1 MTTSAPSTGIGR
13 DGPLCAAAMARWR
26 IVIHGGAGSIRPGRL
41 PPRQEEYARAGL
53 ERALEA
59 GSSILEKREGA
70 ADAVEAAVRELEE
83 DSCFNA
89 GRGSVLTAEGCIE
102 LDAAIM
108 DGRTRAAGAVAGL
121 RTTRAPISLAR
132 MLMEQGPH
140 VFLSGKGA
148 DQYAREHGLE
158 QVDNSWFEVSERRR
172 QLEELLAQGG
182 FDDEVKYGTVGAV
195 AVDAAGH
202 VAVATSTGGLTAK
215 RWGRVGDS
223 PLIGA
228 GTYADDRS
236 AAVSATGS
244 GEYFIRSVAAHQL
257 AERVRLG
264 GQTLQDALDAVLADI
279 EGLGGKGG
287 LIAVAPDGEAA
298 WGFTTPAMYRGM
310 ADATGRTVAI
320 YSEEQSGRAG
330 PALAIRA
337 RQRRLR
343 VRPSGTRQRR
353 RGSSG
358 WE

>member
-1 MTTSAPSTGIGR
+1 
-13 DGPLCAAAMARWR
+13 MARAMTGTRWR
-26 IVIHGGAGSIRPGRL
+26 LVIHGGAGSMRPGRL
-41 PPRQEEYARAGL
+41 DAEQERCGRAGL
-53 ERALEA
+53 EQALAA
-59 GSSILEKREGA
+59 GGAILARQESA
-70 ADAVEAAVRELEE
+70 LDAVEAAVRVLEE

-89 GRGSVLTAEGCIE
+89 GRGSVLTATGCIE

-108 DGRTRAAGAVAGL
+108 DGRTRAAGAVSGL

-132 MLMEQGPH
+132 RLLESGPH
-140 VFLSGKGA
+140 LFLSGHGA
-148 DQYAREHGLE
+148 DDFARDHGFE
-158 QVDNSWFEVSERRR
+158 QVGNSWFEIPERRR
-172 QLEELLAQGG
+172 QLEELMAGGG

-195 AVDAAGH
+195 AVDVDGH

-228 GTYADDRS
+228 GTYADDRC

-244 GEYFIRSVAAHQL
+244 GEFFIRAVAAHQL

-264 GQTLQDALDAVLADI
+264 GQSLQGALDAVLSDI
-279 EGLGGKGG
+279 EALGGKGG

-320 YSEEQSGRAG
+320 YSDEDER
-330 PALAIRA
+330 
-337 RQRRLR
+337 
-343 VRPSGTRQRR
+343 
-353 RGSSG
+353 
-358 WE
+358 